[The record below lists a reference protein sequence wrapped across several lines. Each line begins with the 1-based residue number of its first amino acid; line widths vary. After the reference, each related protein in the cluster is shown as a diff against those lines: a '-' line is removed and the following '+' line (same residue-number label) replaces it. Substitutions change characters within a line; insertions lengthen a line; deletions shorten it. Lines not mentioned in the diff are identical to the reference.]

1 MILRANKLEIAVLI
15 LHMSIMR
22 KNIKKG
28 FKSNYKSD
36 KGKEVLSSFDSVK
49 TTLQE
54 GFEALEDE
62 KKEIDLHFNVIEV
75 NTLSS
80 FIDWYIEEVDLTFE
94 AAGKKVKQADKE
106 QMDLLKEIKIK
117 IDELKVQ
124 YAE

>member
-1 MILRANKLEIAVLI
+1 MILRANKLELAVLI

-36 KGKEVLSSFDSVK
+36 KGKGVLTSFDTVK

-62 KKEIDLHFNVIEV
+62 INEVDLHFNIVEV

-80 FIDWYIEEVDLTFE
+80 FIDWYISEVDLTFE
-94 AAGKKVKQADKE
+94 AAGKKVQKADQE
-106 QMDLLKEIKIK
+106 QMELLKEVKTK
-117 IDELKVQ
+117 IDVLKIEYV
-124 YAE
+124 

>member
-36 KGKEVLSSFDSVK
+36 KGKGVLTSFDSVK

-54 GFEALEDE
+54 GFEALEHE
-62 KKEIDLHFNVIEV
+62 TNELDLHFNIVEV

-80 FIDWYIEEVDLTFE
+80 FIDWYINEVDLTFE

-106 QMDLLKEIKIK
+106 QMDLLKEMQSKIEEMR
-117 IDELKVQ
+117 IQ
-124 YAE
+124 YV

>member
-1 MILRANKLEIAVLI
+1 MILKANKLELAVLI

-36 KGKEVLSSFDSVK
+36 KGKEVLTSFDSVK

-54 GFEALEDE
+54 GFEALEHE
-62 KKEIDLHFNVIEV
+62 MNELDLHFNIVEV

-80 FIDWYIEEVDLTFE
+80 FIDWYINEVDLTFE

-106 QMDLLKEIKIK
+106 QMDLLKEIQSKIEEMK
-117 IDELKVQ
+117 IQHV
-124 YAE
+124 